1 MRWKAFES
9 KAGQFEACKRWLK
22 SMSHSAI
29 TGNAIKLESR
39 CAHWILSAVWSLAL
53 AAATALLAGCET
65 SGSRAVMLS
74 SPYKPN
80 NIFIAAPQ
88 LPGDLKRVAVLP
100 LASGGRRTD
109 LAEGR
114 DALGPVLIAEL
125 IKAKKFEVIPVPP
138 GELNRLTGRMD
149 WTSEEVLPASLLG
162 LLEKEYGCD
171 AVLFC
176 ELTEFRAYA
185 PLAVG
190 WRLKLV
196 DVRSQKTI
204 WAGDE
209 HFDAGNPAVI
219 AGAQCYQRREQVA
232 PDNNSGLRR
241 AGVSS
246 VLDVTG
252 GIIGWVVGDGQNAS
266 AKQAGDWLAINS
278 PRRFGQYSIGSLLGT
293 LPAR

>member
-1 MRWKAFES
+1 MNRIAP
-9 KAGQFEACKRWLK
+9 AN
-22 SMSHSAI
+22 
-29 TGNAIKLESR
+29 NAIKLENR
-39 CAHWILSAVWSLAL
+39 CADWMVNAVWSLVLVAV
-53 AAATALLAGCET
+53 TALLTGCET
-65 SGSRAVMLS
+65 SGFRAVTLR

-109 LAEGR
+109 LAEGC
-114 DALGPVLIAEL
+114 DALGPVLVAEL
-125 IKAKKFEVIPVPP
+125 IKAKKFEVVPVPP
-138 GELNRLTGRMD
+138 EELSRLTGRMD
-149 WTSEEVLPASLLG
+149 WTGEEVLPAGLLG

-196 DVRSQKTI
+196 DVRLKKTI

-219 AGAQCYQRREQVA
+219 AGARLYTRHGQVVS
-232 PDNNSGLRR
+232 DDNSG
-241 AGVSS
+241 G
-246 VLDVTG
+246 
-252 GIIGWVVGDGQNAS
+252 
-266 AKQAGDWLAINS
+266 WLAINS
-278 PRRFGQYSIGSLLGT
+278 PRRFGQYSINSLLGT
-293 LPAR
+293 LPVR

>member
-1 MRWKAFES
+1 MRWKTS
-9 KAGQFEACKRWLK
+9 PSTAGQFKDSLGIRNRAAAT
-22 SMSHSAI
+22 SQAI
-29 TGNAIKLESR
+29 EQKCRGADR
-39 CAHWILSAVWSLAL
+39 ILSTVWSLVL
-53 AAATALLAGCET
+53 AAATALVAGCET
-65 SGSRAVMLS
+65 SGFKAVVLG
-74 SPYKPN
+74 SPYQPN
-80 NIFIAAPQ
+80 NIFIAAPR

-100 LASGGRRTD
+100 LSCAGRQTD

-125 IKAKKFEVIPVPP
+125 IKVKKFEVVPVPP
-138 GELNRLTGRMD
+138 GELSRLTGRMV
-149 WTSEEVLPASLLG
+149 WTSEEVLPAGLLG
-162 LLEKEYGCD
+162 LLEKEYACD

-209 HFDAGNPAVI
+209 HYDAGNPAVI
-219 AGAQCYQRREQVA
+219 AGARLYQRREQVA
-232 PDNNSGLRR
+232 PGDNS
-241 AGVSS
+241 
-246 VLDVTG
+246 
-252 GIIGWVVGDGQNAS
+252 
-266 AKQAGDWLAINS
+266 GDWLAINS
-278 PRRFGQYSIGSLLGT
+278 PRRFGQYSVDSLLGT

>member
-1 MRWKAFES
+1 MRWKTSQS
-9 KAGQFEACKRWLK
+9 KAGRFETCNHQPGNGDRPGTA
-22 SMSHSAI
+22 SYAI
-29 TGNAIKLESR
+29 RRKNR
-39 CAHWILSAVWSLAL
+39 CADRTLSAVWSLVL
-53 AAATALLAGCET
+53 VAATALLAGCET
-65 SGSRAVMLS
+65 SGFKPVVLG

-80 NIFIAAPQ
+80 NVFIAAPQ

-100 LASGGRRTD
+100 LACGGRQTD

-114 DALGPVLIAEL
+114 DSLGPVLITEL

-138 GELNRLTGRMD
+138 GELSRLTGRMD
-149 WTSEEVLPASLLG
+149 WTSEEVLPAGLLG

-190 WRLKLV
+190 WRMKLV

-209 HFDAGNPAVI
+209 HFDAGNPAVVV
-219 AGAQCYQRREQVA
+219 GARLFSRHGQMVLG
-232 PDNNSGLRR
+232 DNSG
-241 AGVSS
+241 
-246 VLDVTG
+246 
-252 GIIGWVVGDGQNAS
+252 
-266 AKQAGDWLAINS
+266 DWMAVNS
-278 PRRFGQYSIGSLLGT
+278 PRRFGQYSINSLLGT

>member
-1 MRWKAFES
+1 MRWKAANS
-9 KAGQFEACKRWLK
+9 NAAQFETCKRWLRNMNQ
-22 SMSHSAI
+22 STSA
-29 TGNAIKLESR
+29 GNASKLEN
-39 CAHWILSAVWSLAL
+39 CHADWILSAVRGLVL
-53 AAATALLAGCET
+53 AAATTLLAGCET
-65 SGSRAVMLS
+65 SGLKSVTLV

-100 LASGGRRTD
+100 LACGGRRTD

-114 DALGPVLIAEL
+114 DALGPVLVAEL
-125 IKAKKFEVIPVPP
+125 IKAKKFDVVPVPP
-138 GELNRLTGRMD
+138 GELSRLTGRMD
-149 WTSEEVLPASLLG
+149 WTGKEVLPAG
-162 LLEKEYGCD
+162 LLVLLKKEYGCD

-196 DVRSQKTI
+196 DVRRNKTI

-219 AGAQCYQRREQVA
+219 AGARIYQRRGQVVL
-232 PDNNSGLRR
+232 DDNSG
-241 AGVSS
+241 G
-246 VLDVTG
+246 
-252 GIIGWVVGDGQNAS
+252 
-266 AKQAGDWLAINS
+266 WLAINS
-278 PRRFGQYSIGSLLGT
+278 PRRFGQYSLDSLLGT
-293 LPAR
+293 LPVR

>member
-1 MRWKAFES
+1 MRRKAS
-9 KAGQFEACKRWLK
+9 KSNAGRFEARKRWLGK
-22 SMSHSAI
+22 MNRPPATSS
-29 TGNAIKLESR
+29 AIKLEHR
-39 CAHWILSAVWSLAL
+39 CADRILRTVWSLAL

-65 SGSRAVMLS
+65 SGFKAVMLG

-100 LASGGRRTD
+100 LTCGGRRTD

-125 IKAKKFEVIPVPP
+125 IKAKKLEVVPVPP
-138 GELNRLTGRMD
+138 GDLNRLTGRMD
-149 WTSEEVLPASLLG
+149 WTSEEVLPAGLLG
-162 LLEKEYGCD
+162 LLVKEYGCD
-171 AVLFC
+171 AILFC

-196 DVRSQKTI
+196 DARSQKTI

-219 AGAQCYQRREQVA
+219 AGAQLYQRRKQV
-232 PDNNSGLRR
+232 
-241 AGVSS
+241 
-246 VLDVTG
+246 VLD
-252 GIIGWVVGDGQNAS
+252 DNS
-266 AKQAGDWLAINS
+266 GDWLAVNS
-278 PRRFGQYSIGSLLGT
+278 PRRFGQYSIAILLRT